1 MSDPRPP
8 ALVVFGGL
16 PGTGKTTLAR
26 ALARRVGGVYLRI
39 DAIEQALRAAGLGDV
54 GAAGYAAANALAEE
68 NLRLGLTVVADCVNP
83 VAESR
88 KAWRVVAERSRARLA
103 EVEVVCSDP
112 AEHRRRVE
120 GRVADIPGHDLPS
133 WEAVVSRHFEPWQG
147 EHPVLDTASASV
159 DELIG
164 RIETYLAQVG

>member
-1 MSDPRPP
+1 M
-8 ALVVFGGL
+8 LVVFGGL

-54 GAAGYAAANALAEE
+54 GAAGYAAANALADE

-88 KAWRVVAERSRARLA
+88 KGWRAVAERLQAHLA

-112 AEHRRRVE
+112 ARHRGRVE
-120 GRVADIPGHDLPS
+120 GRVAEIPGHDLPT
-133 WEAVVSRHFEPWQG
+133 WEAVVTRYFEPWEG
-147 EHPVLDTASASV
+147 EHLVLDTASASV

-164 RIETYLAQVG
+164 RIETYVAQVS